1 MTAPRGHVEKQQ
13 PCKTGLGSDAVRSSP
28 RASVSSVGGRRGSSG
43 STCDTASSRG
53 RGSSNRTSG
62 ACILGLQIGTV
73 SCKAAKWWR
82 ANVLLIYGHWRP
94 VRHSNTPLSPFRL
107 NPICPT
113 AVTRTWDR
121 GVARGSRVCCSISA
135 CTMAHHTSCR
145 SSAQCTRK
153 RNSWIPF
160 CRTVRN
166 HAHLSILACCCS
178 AVLSNPEPVRRFLV
192 ACWMWPNLTYRSTAN
207 TSQHLLT
214 VAQTHLFWVYMDRAC
229 ECGQGALKYSCS
241 FISEAAKS
249 YHAALKIIDA

>member
-1 MTAPRGHVEKQQ
+1 MATPAIPQACAGVAHPTEPARCAYRAANRGCELQGCTIVEGKCALYLRPLATRQALEYSNFAI
-13 PCKTGLGSDAVRSSP
+13 PALSNVF
-28 RASVSSVGGRRGSSG
+28 
-43 STCDTASSRG
+43 DTR
-53 RGSSNRTSG
+53 
-62 ACILGLQIGTV
+62 
-73 SCKAAKWWR
+73 
-82 ANVLLIYGHWRP
+82 
-94 VRHSNTPLSPFRL
+94 
-107 NPICPT
+107 
-113 AVTRTWDR
+113 DR
-121 GVARGSRVCCSISA
+121 GIAHGSRVCCSILA